1 MKELLLKLRKY
12 EIEIRKAIDTR
23 MQGNFHSIFK
33 GSGLEFD
40 DVRSYQYGD
49 DIRSIDWNVS
59 SKGHGLYIKTFREDK
74 EQTVFFLV
82 DVSGSQIIGDE
93 QHKKIEVSKEIAG
106 VLALSAVK
114 EGGQVGLYAFSAGK
128 EKYIKPGKGLAFAY
142 QVIRSLFTLIPTQK
156 GTRLN
161 TAILQVLNIVKR
173 KSVMI
178 LISDFIDT
186 DYEHT
191 LKALSR
197 RHDLV
202 IIQVYHPLE
211 KSFPQIGIVPIYD
224 SETGQRKWVNTSSL
238 NFNKRHSAHFKERKL
253 ALENFCKQQQ
263 VMMASINVAEDYV
276 PDLVKLF
283 KVRGN
288 QGKAA

>member
-59 SKGHGLYIKTFREDK
+59 SKGHGLFVKTFREDK
-74 EQTVFFLV
+74 EQTIFFLV
-82 DVSGSQIIGDE
+82 DVSGSQLIGQE
-93 QHKKIEVSKEIAG
+93 GNSKVAISKEIAG

-114 EGGQVGLYAFSAGK
+114 EGGQVGLYAFTDVK

-142 QVIRSLFTLIPTQK
+142 QVIRSLFMLKPNHSQTK
-156 GTRLN
+156 LN

-191 LKALSR
+191 LKALAR

-202 IIQVYHPLE
+202 IIHVFHPLE
-211 KSFPQIGIVPIYD
+211 EKYPQIGIVPVYD
-224 SETGQRKWVNTSSL
+224 PETGKRKWLNTSSL
-238 NFNKRHSAHFKERKL
+238 GFNKKHSAKFNERVS

-263 VMMASINVAEDYV
+263 VTMASIDVTQDYV
-276 PDLVKLF
+276 AALVKLF
-283 KVRGN
+283 KVRGK

>member
-59 SKGHGLYIKTFREDK
+59 SKGHGLFVKTFREDK

-82 DVSGSQIIGDE
+82 DVSGSQLIGNE
-93 QHKKIEVSKEIAG
+93 GERKLEVSKEIAG

-114 EGGQVGLYAFSAGK
+114 EGGQVGLYAFSDVK
-128 EKYIKPGKGLAFAY
+128 EKYIKPGKGQAFAY
-142 QVIRSLFTLIPTQK
+142 QVIRSLFTLRAASSRTK
-156 GTRLN
+156 LN
-161 TAILQVLNIVKR
+161 MAILQVLNIVKR

-178 LISDFIDT
+178 LISDFVDV

-191 LKALSR
+191 MKALAR
-197 RHDLV
+197 KHDLV
-202 IIQVYHPLE
+202 LIQVFHPLE
-211 KSFPQIGIVPIYD
+211 RSYPKIGIVPVYD
-224 SETGQRKWVNTSSL
+224 PETGKRKWLNTSSF
-238 NFNKRHSAHFKERKL
+238 NFNKRHSERFQERVI
-253 ALENFCKQQQ
+253 ALENFAKQQQ
-263 VMMASINVAEDYV
+263 VTMTKIDVTEDYV
-276 PDLVKLF
+276 PALVKLF
-283 KVRGN
+283 KVHGK
-288 QGKAA
+288 QGKA